1 MSLPLSATSM
11 TSPRV
16 SSTAIRGGVSFLFA
30 LLLTA
35 CATTQPS
42 LTQTDPPSAAH
53 APAHDASD
61 ADPALDAALWDH
73 AMAPNNAQDSQPA
86 AIPDA
91 HRLAHAALTHLG
103 VKYRYGGKTPRMG
116 FDCSG
121 LVVYAAKQSL
131 GITLPHHAASL
142 ARVGASVKRTELQ
155 IGDLVF
161 FNTRGRRFSH
171 MGIYLGDHQFVH
183 APRTGAVVRIER
195 MNTPYWQQRYNGARR
210 LDTATLAAL
219 SSAQAS

>member
-1 MSLPLSATSM
+1 MPLPLSAERI
-11 TSPRV
+11 PPLRI
-16 SSTAIRGGVSFLFA
+16 STAAIRGSVSFLLA
-30 LLLTA
+30 LLLAA
-35 CATTQPS
+35 CTTTQS
-42 LTQTDPPSAAH
+42 ALTQNDLPPMPYAAVHDAPSAEQE
-53 APAHDASD
+53 PDT
-61 ADPALDAALWDH
+61 ALWDH
-73 AMAPNNAQDSQPA
+73 AIEPDAQDQQQPFT
-86 AIPDA
+86 IPDA

-103 VKYRYGGKTPRMG
+103 VKYRYGGKTPHMG

-131 GITLPHHAASL
+131 GITLPHYTASL
-142 ARVGASVKRTELQ
+142 ARVGISIKRTELQ

-183 APRTGAVVRIER
+183 APRTGAVVRVER

-219 SSAQAS
+219 STVQTS